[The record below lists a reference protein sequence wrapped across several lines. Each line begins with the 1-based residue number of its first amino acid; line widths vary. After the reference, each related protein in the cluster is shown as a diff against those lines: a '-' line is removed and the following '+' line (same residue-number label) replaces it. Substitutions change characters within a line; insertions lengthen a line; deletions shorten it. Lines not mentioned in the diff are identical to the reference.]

1 MTPTATAAKNDAKS
15 DETVQAIYVT
25 ALRNTHALEKQA
37 AQMIQRQIER
47 YETYPD
53 LTQALRLH
61 KSETDQ
67 QVTRLADLLHGHG
80 EDRSLLKDVVTQ
92 TVGNVAALVHSVTG
106 DEVLKNLYTDYSVET
121 YEIAAYTSLI
131 ALAEEAGHTR
141 DIEILRLSLKEE
153 ERMAEAVFA
162 QIVPVTKG
170 FVAREARG
178 EKADR

>member
-1 MTPTATAAKNDAKS
+1 MTTATAGQTSSAAN
-15 DETVQAIYVT
+15 ETVQSIYVT

-47 YETYPD
+47 YENYPE

-67 QVTRLADLLHGHG
+67 QVTRLSDLLHGHG

-131 ALAEEAGHTR
+131 ALAEEAGHGR
-141 DIEILRLSLKEE
+141 DIETLRLSLKEE
-153 ERMAEAVFA
+153 ERMAEAVFR

-170 FVAREARG
+170 YVAREVRG

>member
-1 MTPTATAAKNDAKS
+1 MTTATAGQTSSATN
-15 DETVQAIYVT
+15 ETVQSIYVT

-47 YETYPD
+47 YESYPD

-67 QVTRLADLLHGHG
+67 QVARLSDLLHGHG

-131 ALAEEAGHTR
+131 ALAEEAGHQR

-153 ERMAEAVFA
+153 ERMAEAVFR

-170 FVAREARG
+170 FVAREVRG

>member
-1 MTPTATAAKNDAKS
+1 MTTASKTATAT

-47 YETYPD
+47 YESYPE

-121 YEIAAYTSLI
+121 FEIAAYTSLI
-131 ALAEEAGHTR
+131 ALAEAAGHDR
-141 DIEILRLSLKEE
+141 DAEALRLSLKEE
-153 ERMAEAVFA
+153 ERMAEAVFG

-170 FVAREARG
+170 FVGREVRG
-178 EKADR
+178 EKTDR

>member
-1 MTPTATAAKNDAKS
+1 MTTTASKTGSAAETAQS
-15 DETVQAIYVT
+15 IYVT

-47 YETYPD
+47 YEHYPE

-67 QVTRLADLLHGHG
+67 QVTRLSDLLHGHG
-80 EDRSLLKDVVTQ
+80 EDRSLLKDMVTQ

-131 ALAEEAGHTR
+131 TLAEEAGQAGDVET
-141 DIEILRLSLKEE
+141 LRQSLKEE

-170 FVAREARG
+170 YVAREVRG

>member
-1 MTPTATAAKNDAKS
+1 MATTTTSGLTSASAN
-15 DETVQAIYVT
+15 ETVQAIYIT

-37 AQMIQRQIER
+37 AQMIERQLER
-47 YETYPD
+47 YRNYPD

-67 QVTRLADLLHGHG
+67 QVTRLADILHGHG

-92 TVGNVAALVHSVTG
+92 TVGNVAALVHSVSG

-131 ALAEEAGHTR
+131 TLAEEAGQRQDVET
-141 DIEILRLSLKEE
+141 LRLSLREE

-162 QIVPVTKG
+162 QIVPVTRHY
-170 FVAREARG
+170 VAREVQGA
-178 EKADR
+178 KSDR

>member
-1 MTPTATAAKNDAKS
+1 M
-15 DETVQAIYVT
+15 
-25 ALRNTHALEKQA
+25 
-37 AQMIQRQIER
+37 
-47 YETYPD
+47 
-53 LTQALRLH
+53 
-61 KSETDQ
+61 
-67 QVTRLADLLHGHG
+67 
-80 EDRSLLKDVVTQ
+80 TQ

-131 ALAEEAGHTR
+131 ALAEEAGHGR

-170 FVAREARG
+170 SSPGSPGREGGPVGRTALERFTIALQSRTPSQSLSCRG
-178 EKADR
+178 FSAPNR

>member
-1 MTPTATAAKNDAKS
+1 MTTTATASKTATAT
-15 DETVQAIYVT
+15 DEIVQAIYVT

-47 YETYPD
+47 YESYPD

-131 ALAEEAGHTR
+131 ALAEEAGHSR
-141 DIEILRLSLKEE
+141 DVEALRVSLKEE
-153 ERMAEAVFA
+153 ERMAEAVFK

-170 FVAREARG
+170 FVAREAAG
-178 EKADR
+178 GKADR

>member
-1 MTPTATAAKNDAKS
+1 
-15 DETVQAIYVT
+15 
-25 ALRNTHALEKQA
+25 
-37 AQMIQRQIER
+37 
-47 YETYPD
+47 
-53 LTQALRLH
+53 
-61 KSETDQ
+61 
-67 QVTRLADLLHGHG
+67 LLHGHG

-131 ALAEEAGHTR
+131 ALAEEAGHGR
-141 DIEILRLSLKEE
+141 DVETLRLSLREE
-153 ERMAEAVFA
+153 ERMAEAVFK

-170 FVAREARG
+170 FVARELRG

>member
-1 MTPTATAAKNDAKS
+1 MTTTATASTTGPAT
-15 DETVQAIYVT
+15 ETAQSIYVT

-37 AQMIQRQIER
+37 AQMIQRQLER
-47 YETYPD
+47 YEHYPE

-67 QVTRLADLLHGHG
+67 QVARLADLLHGHG

-131 ALAEEAGHTR
+131 ALAEEAGHRR
-141 DIEILRLSLKEE
+141 DGETLRLSLREE
-153 ERMAEAVFA
+153 ERMAEAVFR

-170 FVAREARG
+170 YVAREARD
-178 EKADR
+178 ETADR